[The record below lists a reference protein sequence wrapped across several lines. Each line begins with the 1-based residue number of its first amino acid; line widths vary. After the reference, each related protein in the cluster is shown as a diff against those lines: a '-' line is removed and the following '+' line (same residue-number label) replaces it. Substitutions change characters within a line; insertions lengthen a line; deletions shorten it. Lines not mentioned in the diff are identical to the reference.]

1 MTEDYRTLKIEE
13 AIDKLTDISSD
24 LNKMIAVHEQRLN
37 SQEKLMEN
45 IEEMVEKR
53 REEGDVKLQN
63 VYDTIRS
70 EDKNILEEINR
81 LRVEAT
87 TQHAILT
94 EKINKMEKMTWM
106 YMGAFSVISF
116 LIAYGEPIIR
126 ILNTK

>member
-37 SQEKLMEN
+37 SQEKFMEN
-45 IEEMVEKR
+45 IDEMVEKR
-53 REEGDVKLQN
+53 REEGDIKLQN

-81 LRVEAT
+81 LRVETT
-87 TQHAILT
+87 TQHVILT

-116 LIAYGEPIIR
+116 LIAYGEPILR
-126 ILNTK
+126 ILNAK